1 MNRPML
7 VAPEQTRVMG
17 ILNTTPDSFF
27 DGGLWADHE
36 RALRHAIA
44 MAEAGADI
52 IDVGG
57 ESTRPGADEVPL
69 QQEMDR
75 VMPVVESIVRETG
88 TPVSV
93 DSSKPEI
100 MEAAVAAGASMLN
113 DVYALRREGAL
124 EMAVRLEVPVCIM
137 HMQGEPREMQRSP
150 RYDDVVNEV
159 SGFLLER
166 ARVCVAAGIPQGRI
180 TIDPGFGFGKTFE
193 HNLELFREI
202 PRFCETGYPVLVG
215 VSRKTMLGSLTSRP
229 VEERAVASVVAAV
242 LAALK
247 GASIVRVHD
256 VAETVDALKV
266 ARSLESDR
274 LLQTER
280 PHNG

>member
-1 MNRPML
+1 MIRPPL
-7 VAPEQTRVMG
+7 FTPEQTRVMG

-27 DGGLWADHE
+27 DGGLWTDQE
-36 RALRHAIA
+36 RALRHAIG

-57 ESTRPGADEVPL
+57 ESTRPGADEVSL

-75 VMPVVESIVRETG
+75 VIPVVESIVRETA

-100 MEAAVAAGASMLN
+100 MEAAVHAGASMVN

-137 HMQGEPREMQRSP
+137 HMQGEPREMQRAP
-150 RYDDVVNEV
+150 RYDDVVSDV
-159 SGFLLER
+159 TGFLLER
-166 ARVCVAAGIPQGRI
+166 ARVCEAAGIPHGRI
-180 TIDPGFGFGKTFE
+180 VIDPGFGFGKTLE
-193 HNLELFREI
+193 HNLELFRAI
-202 PRFCETGYPVLVG
+202 PQFCETGYPVLVG

-229 VEERAVASVVAAV
+229 VEELAAASVAAAV
-242 LAALK
+242 LAAQN
-247 GASIVRVHD
+247 GATIVRVHD

-266 ARSLESDR
+266 ARSLAKTAFSE
-274 LLQTER
+274 
-280 PHNG
+280 

>member
-1 MNRPML
+1 MILPL
-7 VAPEQTRVMG
+7 LFTPEQTRVMG

-27 DGGLWADHE
+27 DGGLWTDQE
-36 RALRHAIA
+36 RALRHAIG
-44 MAEAGADI
+44 MTEAGADI

-57 ESTRPGADEVPL
+57 ESTRPGADEVSL

-75 VMPVVESIVRETG
+75 VIPVVESIVRETG

-100 MEAAVAAGASMLN
+100 MEAAVHAGASMVN

-124 EMAVRLEVPVCIM
+124 EMALRLEVPVCIM
-137 HMQGEPREMQRSP
+137 HMQGEPREMQRAP
-150 RYDDVVNEV
+150 RYDDVVSDV
-159 SGFLLER
+159 TGFLLER
-166 ARVCVAAGIPQGRI
+166 ARVCEAAGIPHGRI
-180 TIDPGFGFGKTFE
+180 VIDPGFGFGKTLE
-193 HNLELFREI
+193 HNLELFRAI

-229 VEERAVASVVAAV
+229 VEDLAAASVAAAV
-242 LAALK
+242 LAAQN
-247 GASIVRVHD
+247 GAAIVRVHD

-266 ARSLESDR
+266 ARSLTKTAFSE
-274 LLQTER
+274 
-280 PHNG
+280 